1 MQWPLVVF
9 LVTWCLGLIATGMS
23 NLAFLSIVREV
34 NAASPADRR
43 VGFWMMGWKSWAI
56 LKRHRELFPE
66 SKKRYKMGWLA
77 AMGTV
82 LLAGALIGGTIAA
95 NARWIKN

>member
-1 MQWPLVVF
+1 
-9 LVTWCLGLIATGMS
+9 LGLIATGMS
-23 NLAFLSIVREV
+23 NLVFLSIGREV

-43 VGFWMMGWKSWAI
+43 VGFWMMGLKSWGI

-77 AMGTV
+77 AMGAI
-82 LLAGALIGGTIAA
+82 LLSAAVIIGGTFAV
-95 NARWIKN
+95 NAGWIKS